1 MSDSLNELQ
10 QQVNEQPENWQLRLK
25 LADTLVEGGRGD
37 MASMVVSLAPA
48 APTEPEHLIQ
58 AGRHLLTISPDVAL
72 QYATHAMQADEMNAN
87 ASILAAEACRALK
100 DGDEAETHYLVAM
113 ELDPTLEGQYPE
125 LKAWIDGHT
134 TDFSSKA
141 TVPVKVQSIRRERP
155 APTPDAE
162 DEAVAVV
169 FEDDNDAESVPAATL
184 DLPSPSGMPAPS
196 GLPSPSGVPAP
207 SLAAVPPPDV
217 AAEHIYTPEAL
228 AGHDADII
236 DARPKQR
243 RLFGAKVTAAA
254 AAILVHAALFA
265 LLGVVLIVL
274 PPPPVAEITANSV
287 SEQEQE
293 KPETKKIV
301 VPQPT
306 PATAAV
312 ARPTTSAITAAG
324 VSAISLPEFDFKAPA
339 EAVAEVATT
348 DLGSSFSVAFQ
359 PKGTVQVNFFG
370 IKSKGRRIAFLIEA
384 ERYML
389 TDQKGGIPAYQ
400 IVKEEIAN
408 MISKFDVSTSYNVLM
423 FDHFHLSAFSEKL
436 VPATSANIEKVRDW
450 LYPVNQQFEK
460 IGLASVGYPKLK
472 AAQEIEPVRN
482 RLLQGYM
489 LAIQYALE
497 SDVDTVFIMTSGWRH
512 MARYETKEELAEYL
526 KDVRWTDKNE
536 EEWREAVA
544 KAQTW
549 LKEENEKRKAKGI
562 PQRVVRSIHEIV
574 AEVAPNVRR
583 KPGPNIDADE
593 REKQILNAIRVIYSG
608 QGKTKPQINFVL
620 FVGKDEKNI
629 PMEDHFDNI
638 ASRAR
643 GGKVRVL
650 QGMAAL
656 KNVTGRK

>member
-1 MSDSLNELQ
+1 MSHPLNELQ
-10 QQVNEQPENWQLRLK
+10 QQVNEQPENWPLRLQ
-25 LADTLVEGGRGD
+25 LAHTLVEGGRGD

-48 APTEPEHLIQ
+48 APTEPQHLIQ
-58 AGRHLLTISPDVAL
+58 AGRYLLTISPDVAL
-72 QYATHAMQADEMNAN
+72 KYATHAMQADEMNAE
-87 ASILAAEACRALK
+87 ASLLAAEACRALK

-125 LKAWIDGHT
+125 LKAWIDSHT
-134 TDFSSKA
+134 TNFASKA
-141 TVPVKVQSIRRERP
+141 TVPVNVKSMRREP
-155 APTPDAE
+155 AARTPDAG
-162 DEAVAVV
+162 DEAMAVV
-169 FEDDNDAESVPAATL
+169 VEDDDDAASETVPAATL
-184 DLPSPSGMPAPS
+184 DLPSPSGLPAPS
-196 GLPSPSGVPAP
+196 GLPTP
-207 SLAAVPPPDV
+207 SLGAMPPPDV

-228 AGHDADII
+228 AGHDAEII

-243 RLFGAKVTAAA
+243 RLLGAKVTAAA

-389 TDQKGGIPAYQ
+389 TDPKGGIPAYQ

-460 IGLASVGYPKLK
+460 IGLAAVGYPKLK

-526 KDVRWTDKNE
+526 KDMRWTDKNE
-536 EEWREAVA
+536 KEWQEAVV
-544 KAQTW
+544 KAQAW
-549 LKEENEKRKAKGI
+549 LKEENDKRKAKGI
-562 PQRVVRSIHEIV
+562 PQRVIRSIHEIV
-574 AEVAPNVRR
+574 AEVTPNVRR

-593 REKQILNAIRVIYSG
+593 REKQILNAIRIIYSG

-620 FVGKDEKNI
+620 FVGKDEQNI
-629 PMEDHFDNI
+629 PMQDHFENI

>member
-1 MSDSLNELQ
+1 
-10 QQVNEQPENWQLRLK
+10 
-25 LADTLVEGGRGD
+25 

-48 APTEPEHLIQ
+48 APAEPAHFIQ
-58 AGRHLLTISPDVAL
+58 AGRHLLPINPQIAL
-72 QYATHAMQADEMNAN
+72 QYANHAMQLDEMNAQ
-87 ASILAAEACRALK
+87 ADLLAAEACRALG
-100 DGDEAETHYLVAM
+100 DGDEAEKHYLVAM
-113 ELDPTLEGQYPE
+113 ELDPSLEEGTRE
-125 LKAWIDGHT
+125 LKEWIDGNT
-134 TDFSSKA
+134 TSFASKA
-141 TVPVKVQSIRRERP
+141 TVPINVRP
-155 APTPDAE
+155 LRQQTRPSSDAE
-162 DEAVAVV
+162 VAVAVMDE
-169 FEDDNDAESVPAATL
+169 EDDESATPVL
-184 DLPSPSGMPAPS
+184 SALPEPSGLPAPS
-196 GLPSPSGVPAP
+196 GVSTVPAP
-207 SLAAVPPPDV
+207 DLDAPVLFAAPGVVDELIDV
-217 AAEHIYTPEAL
+217 
-228 AGHDADII
+228 
-236 DARPKQR
+236 RPKR
-243 RLFGAKVTAAA
+243 RNLFGPRIAATA
-254 AAILVHAALFA
+254 AAILVHAALFL
-265 LLGVVLIVL
+265 LLGVLVIVL
-274 PPPPVAEITANSV
+274 PEPPSAEITATAV
-287 SEQEQE
+287 TEQEQE

-312 ARPTTSAITAAG
+312 ARPTTSAMTAAG
-324 VSAISLPEFDFKAPA
+324 VSEVSLPDFDFKAPT

-389 TDQKGGIPAYQ
+389 TDPKGGIPAYQ
-400 IVKEEIAN
+400 IVKEEIAS
-408 MISKFDVSTSYNVLM
+408 MIGKFDVSTSYNVLM
-423 FDHFHLSAFSEKL
+423 FDHYHLSAFSEKL

-450 LYPVNQQFEK
+450 IYPVNQQFEK
-460 IGLASVGYPKLK
+460 IGLASIGYPKLK

-526 KDVRWTDKNE
+526 KDMRWTDKNE
-536 EEWREAVA
+536 KEWQEAVV
-544 KAQTW
+544 KAQAW
-549 LKEENEKRKAKGI
+549 LKEENDKRKAKGI
-562 PQRVVRSIHEIV
+562 PQRVIRSIHEIV
-574 AEVAPNVRR
+574 AEVTPNVRR

-593 REKQILNAIRVIYSG
+593 REKQILNAIRIIYSG

-620 FVGKDEKNI
+620 FVGKDEQNI
-629 PMEDHFDNI
+629 PMQDHFENI

>member
-1 MSDSLNELQ
+1 MSEPINQLQ
-10 QQVNEQPENWQLRLK
+10 QRLNEQPENWPLRLK
-25 LADTLVEGGRGD
+25 LAEALAEGGRGD
-37 MASMVVSLAPA
+37 MASMVVSLAPT
-48 APTEPEHLIQ
+48 APTEPDHLIQ
-58 AGRHLLTISPDVAL
+58 AGRHLLPISPEVAL
-72 QYATHAMQADEMNAN
+72 QYANHAMRADEMNAM
-87 ASILAAEACRALK
+87 ASLLASEACRALK

-125 LKAWIDGHT
+125 LKAWIDSHT
-134 TDFSSKA
+134 TSFASKA
-141 TVPVKVQSIRRERP
+141 TVPVNVQSIRRGVPPP
-155 APTPDAE
+155 APDAQE
-162 DEAVAVV
+162 EAVAVV
-169 FEDDNDAESVPAATL
+169 FEDADDAAEIPAAARE
-184 DLPSPSGMPAPS
+184 LPSPSGLPAPS
-196 GLPSPSGVPAP
+196 GLPTPSGLPAP
-207 SLAAVPPPDV
+207 ALAAVPPPDI
-217 AAEHIYTPEAL
+217 AAEPFYA
-228 AGHDADII
+228 AGVLGDHDAEII

-243 RLFGAKVTAAA
+243 RLLGAKVTAAA

-287 SEQEQE
+287 TEQEQE

-389 TDQKGGIPAYQ
+389 TDPKGGIPAYQ

-408 MISKFDVSTSYNVLM
+408 MIGKFDVSTSYNVLM

-460 IGLASVGYPKLK
+460 IGLASIGYPKLK

-526 KDVRWTDKNE
+526 KDMRWTDKNE
-536 EEWREAVA
+536 KEWQEAVV
-544 KAQTW
+544 KAQAW
-549 LKEENEKRKAKGI
+549 LKEENDKRKAKGI
-562 PQRVVRSIHEIV
+562 PQRVIRSIHEIV
-574 AEVAPNVRR
+574 AEVVPNVRR

-593 REKQILNAIRVIYSG
+593 REKQILNAIRIIYSG